1 MVTQNLKQFKK
12 SKESSRLHK
21 NLFFALVYFHSVL
34 VGRKKYG
41 SVGWNVPY
49 QFDLSD
55 FDISALQLYQLL
67 KKSSTNDQ
75 TGLKMVRYMIGEI
88 NYAGKIQRNQ
98 DNKIMQAVM
107 DDLFAEDLAAS
118 KVRLKPDLD
127 RSHYGIPELFTED
140 EIDQGRYQQFINKL
154 PESDQEKI
162 FGFNHNIE
170 RMNAK
175 NMIFDIL
182 KKVYQMNT
190 KSVPFNNPLDI
201 STKDENDT
209 KVKEICTSLLKGI
222 PLQF

>member
-1 MVTQNLKQFKK
+1 
-12 SKESSRLHK
+12 
-21 NLFFALVYFHSVL
+21 
-34 VGRKKYG
+34 
-41 SVGWNVPY
+41 
-49 QFDLSD
+49 
-55 FDISALQLYQLL
+55 
-67 KKSSTNDQ
+67 
-75 TGLKMVRYMIGEI
+75 MIGEI

-140 EIDQGRYQQFINKL
+140 EINQGKYQQFINKL